1 MSEIERIKIQH
12 ILVSFDATP
21 VQAKRTKED
30 AQALAGEVLE
40 RAIGGADFTEL
51 VREHSDDPI
60 QDDDPT
66 PGVYRLLNNGIE
78 GENFQEFVDSLN
90 AEAEVKHLEIDN
102 QIKEGEITEEEANN
116 AMQAFVDDLRA
127 RGDAKQE
134 SIEHPRAAMVPAF
147 GDVGFSLDVDGIGVA
162 EYDEASSPFGWHII
176 KRLA

>member
-21 VQAKRTKED
+21 VQAKRTKEE
-30 AQALAGEVLE
+30 AQALASELRE
-40 RAIGGADFTEL
+40 RAIGGADFAEL

-60 QDDDPT
+60 QEGDPA

-78 GENFQEFVDSLN
+78 GENFQEFVDALN
-90 AEAEVKHLEIDN
+90 AEAEAKHLEIDN
-102 QIKEGEITEEEANN
+102 QIKEGEITKEEANN
-116 AMQAFVDDLRA
+116 AMQTFVDDLRA

-134 SIEHPRAAMVPAF
+134 TIEHPRGAMVPAF

-162 EYDEASSPFGWHII
+162 EYNEASSPFGWHII